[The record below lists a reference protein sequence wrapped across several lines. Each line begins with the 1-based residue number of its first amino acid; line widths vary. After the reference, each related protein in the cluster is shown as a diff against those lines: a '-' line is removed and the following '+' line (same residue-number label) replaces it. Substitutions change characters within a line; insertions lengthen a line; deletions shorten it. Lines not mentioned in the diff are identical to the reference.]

1 MIQKL
6 FSRPA
11 IQLSSAT
18 FAIFACIVS
27 VASAAPAPVAPIR
40 EVVDTMHGVTVKDPY
55 RYFENTKTPEVQTWL
70 KGQGEAAREALDR
83 IVIRDQLEKRI
94 TELTNATGDAINSV
108 IRMPGDL
115 TYYLKRAKS
124 ERQFKLVMRRGLNG
138 AEHLLVDPEIDAK
151 RTGVPHAINYY
162 RPSWDGAHVAYGMSA
177 GGSEAAS
184 LYILNVKTHKLV
196 GAPIAR
202 VWEPKI
208 SWLPDSKSLTFN
220 QFKTP
225 TPGEAGSETFLD
237 SRVMWLKVGDA
248 ETKAKAIFGPTV
260 TRNLGLARLDVG
272 YLILTKGSPW
282 MIARTTDTT
291 LQEGFLFVAPVANI
305 GKVDIGW
312 KKISAFA
319 DKITEVEL
327 RGNDLFFLTHA
338 NAPQKQVMKLDL
350 RKPELKNAILVAAAP
365 KDAVL
370 EDFSLTRDAVIGM
383 VREGTEIVLRRY
395 KSGDTGGEAI
405 AMPFNGATRVHSE
418 PAYQSSDVLY
428 SLSGWTSL
436 ARTFLLKDKVST
448 DSGLRINPPL
458 PNLPEI
464 EIVDV
469 KIASHDGAMVP
480 MTLLFKKGL
489 KRDSNNPTLLDAYA
503 AYGFSET
510 ARFSAGNMVWL
521 EQGGVLAIAN
531 VRGSGVYGNDWYQA
545 GFKATKSNT
554 WKDGIACAKYL
565 IAEGYASP
573 KTLGVSGGS
582 AGGIFVGRA
591 VTSAP
596 ELFAAAIFNVG
607 SLDAIRAEETANG
620 ITNISEFG
628 SVKNASEFPA
638 LLDMSTY
645 HNVRDNTAYPAVL
658 LVHGVNDPRVEVW
671 HSAKTAARM
680 QAATTSGK
688 PILLRL
694 DMQAGHGIGS
704 TVTQRTAM
712 AADIY
717 GFLLWQMGTTTLKN

>member
-1 MIQKL
+1 
-6 FSRPA
+6 
-11 IQLSSAT
+11 
-18 FAIFACIVS
+18 
-27 VASAAPAPVAPIR
+27 
-40 EVVDTMHGVTVKDPY
+40 MHGVTVKDPY

-83 IVIRDQLEKRI
+83 IAIRDQLEKRI

-365 KDAVL
+365 KDTVL

-405 AMPFNGATRVHSE
+405 AMPFKGAARVHSE

-489 KRDSNNPTLLDAYA
+489 KRDGNNPTLLDAYA

-717 GFLLWQMGTTTLKN
+717 GFLLWQMGKTTLKN